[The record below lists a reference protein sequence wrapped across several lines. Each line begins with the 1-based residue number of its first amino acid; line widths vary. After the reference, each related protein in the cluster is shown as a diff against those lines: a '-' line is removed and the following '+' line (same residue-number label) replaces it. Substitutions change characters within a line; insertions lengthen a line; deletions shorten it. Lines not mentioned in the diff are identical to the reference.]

1 MIELFNFSGQEQD
14 RYFMCLLI
22 LYIVIIIM
30 CVLMGE
36 NMTIGKEQDR
46 WMQERYGRNIL
57 KNLPYINSILGKK
70 KKKKSLATQN
80 VPIQKVRNT
89 QKEIDWVISYS
100 RLLYYITHQFIEK
113 N

>member
-22 LYIVIIIM
+22 LYMVIIIIM

-46 WMQERYGRNIL
+46 
-57 KNLPYINSILGKK
+57 
-70 KKKKSLATQN
+70 
-80 VPIQKVRNT
+80 
-89 QKEIDWVISYS
+89 
-100 RLLYYITHQFIEK
+100 
-113 N
+113 